1 MNNLILYAIIIFI
14 IYNLCFKPVLGAG
27 KEGYSERSWVSRDD
41 KTEELKKLFEEY
53 KAYSNE
59 TNIDKKK
66 QIEASLL
73 QNYEAFKQK
82 YPDVF
87 KNGIPED
94 IMRMLQGM

>member
-1 MNNLILYAIIIFI
+1 MNKLILYAIIIAI
-14 IYNLCFKPVLGAG
+14 IYHICFKPVLGAG
-27 KEGYSERSWVSRDD
+27 KEGYSERSWMSRDD
-41 KTEELKKLFEEY
+41 KIEEFKKLAEEY

-59 TNIDKKK
+59 TNLDKKK

-87 KNGIPED
+87 QNGIIPEE
-94 IMRMLQGM
+94 IMRMI